1 MARCNGAM
9 PADANVATAVQR
21 GVVVVPMSSPQ
32 QTWSSTE
39 CTDA

>member
-1 MARCNGAM
+1 MARCNRAM

-21 GVVVVPMSSPQ
+21 DVVAVPMSSPQ
-32 QTWSSTE
+32 PAWSSTE